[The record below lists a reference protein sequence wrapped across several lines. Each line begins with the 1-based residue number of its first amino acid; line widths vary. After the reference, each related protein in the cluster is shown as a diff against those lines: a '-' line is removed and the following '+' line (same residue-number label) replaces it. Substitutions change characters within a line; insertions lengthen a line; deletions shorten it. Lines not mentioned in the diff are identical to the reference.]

1 MSTKI
6 ILIVLGEPNSTF
18 SEILFKYFE
27 SKKFKNN
34 KKKIVLI
41 GSCKLL
47 SEQMKKLKYK
57 IKLNQISEINKSI
70 KKKVN
75 VININYKFKS
85 AFSNISDVSN
95 KYIEECFNLGLKLM
109 TNNRVYA
116 MINGPI
122 SKKHFLKKRFPGIT
136 EYVAS
141 KTKSKEPVMLIYNK
155 NLAVSP
161 LTTHIP
167 IKNVSKFIKKNKIIN
182 NVIKINNFYRSK
194 LKIRPNIAVM
204 GLNPHCETIDNVSEE
219 KKEIIP
225 AIKYLVN
232 KKIKVFGPIAAD
244 TFFLEKNLKKF
255 DVAVGMYHDQVLGP
269 AKTLFKF
276 EAINVTIGLPFI
288 KITPDHGPNIDMVG
302 RNKSDPSS
310 IFYAFE
316 FLDKVR

>member
-1 MSTKI
+1 MNNKI

-18 SEILFKYFE
+18 SEILFKYFN

-41 GSCKLL
+41 GSYKLL
-47 SEQMKKLKYK
+47 CNQMKKLKYK
-57 IKLNQISEINKSI
+57 IELNQIREIDKSL

-75 VININYKFKS
+75 IINVNYKFKNV
-85 AFSNISDVSN
+85 FSNISTNSN
-95 KYIEECFNLGLKLM
+95 KYIENCFNISLKLIAK
-109 TNNRVYA
+109 NSNYA
-116 MINGPI
+116 LINGPI
-122 SKKHFLKKRFPGIT
+122 SKKHFLKKKFPGVT
-136 EYVAS
+136 EYVAN

-167 IKNVSKFIKKNKIIN
+167 IKDVSKFIKKKKIIS
-182 NVIKINNFYRSK
+182 NVTKINNFYKSK

-204 GLNPHCETIDNVSEE
+204 GLNPHCETIDRVSEE

-232 KKIKVFGPIAAD
+232 KKIKVNGPIAAD

-255 DVAVGMYHDQVLGP
+255 DVVIGMYHDQVLTP

-276 EAINVTIGLPFI
+276 KAINITIGLPFI
-288 KITPDHGPNIDMVG
+288 KITPDHGPNIDMIG
-302 RNKSDPSS
+302 KNKSDPAS
-310 IFYAFE
+310 IFYAFD
-316 FLDKVR
+316 FLDKL